1 MKLNLK
7 RLKLYFLCRVMF
19 LVSSMKSMMGL
30 FSSCSPIKYVCIIYT
45 LNIVNKNLYVVLL
58 FLLFFKF
65 YIHYILL
72 YPLHIIISTTYYT
85 FRCRKYEQ
93 PKCKNN
99 LTYILMSLYP
109 TTSKY
114 IFSFPD
120 CKHAFQF
127 V

>member
-45 LNIVNKNLYVVLL
+45 LNIVNKNLYVV
-58 FLLFFKF
+58 FVVFQ
-65 YIHYILL
+65 IL